1 MTFYNVEILTDFRG
15 RRAIGQSKQ
24 TRIRIFGATY
34 LARILAIHAHPDDI
48 EFLAAGTLA
57 LLADTGNHDIVFSTL
72 TSGDKGSHDLSAP
85 EISALRRKE
94 AASAAAVIG
103 AQYLPGDFLD
113 QEIFSDN
120 ASRHAVVELL
130 RKTRPDIVLTASP
143 VDYSPDHEATSLL
156 VRDACFAAGSP
167 NYKTDSPSIDGI
179 PELYLMDPLGG
190 IDRSGDLIDPDFI
203 VDITDKIAVKRA
215 MLEHHQSQRAW
226 LKAHHH
232 MDDYVNQMEIWSAE
246 RGKRIGVAFGE
257 GFRRYRGHPFPQNF
271 QLESFLADRLVKRA

>member
-1 MTFYNVEILTDFRG
+1 M
-15 RRAIGQSKQ
+15 
-24 TRIRIFGATY
+24 
-34 LARILAIHAHPDDI
+34 ARILAIHAHPDDI

-57 LLADTGNHDIVFSTL
+57 LLADQGDHTIVFCTL
-72 TSGDKGSHDLSAP
+72 TSGDKGTRDLSAA
-85 EISALRRKE
+85 EISELRRGE
-94 AASAAAVIG
+94 AAAAAAVIG
-103 AQYLPGDFLD
+103 ADYLPGGFLD

-120 ASRHAVVELL
+120 ASRYAVVELL

-167 NYKTDSPSIDGI
+167 NYRTASPAIGGI

-190 IDRSGDLIDPDFI
+190 IDRDGNLIDPDFI
-203 VDITDKIAVKRA
+203 VDITDKISVKRT
-215 MLEHHQSQRAW
+215 MLEKHESQRAW

-246 RGKRIGVAFGE
+246 RGGRIGAGFGE
-257 GFRRYRGHPFPQNF
+257 GFRRYRGHPFPQSF
-271 QLESFLADRLVKRA
+271 QLEGLLQDRLVKRA

>member
-1 MTFYNVEILTDFRG
+1 MV
-15 RRAIGQSKQ
+15 
-24 TRIRIFGATY
+24 
-34 LARILAIHAHPDDI
+34 RILAVHAHPDDI

-57 LLADTGNHDIVFSTL
+57 LLADTGQHHIIFSTL
-72 TSGDKGSHDLSAP
+72 TSGDKGSRDLSAS
-85 EISALRRKE
+85 EISELRRKE
-94 AASAAAVIG
+94 AASAAAIIG
-103 AQYLPGDFLD
+103 ADYVPGDFLD

-130 RKTRPDIVLTASP
+130 RKTRPDVVLTASP

-167 NYKTDSPSIDGI
+167 NYKTHSPSIGEI

-190 IDRSGDLIDPDFI
+190 TDRNGDTIDPDFI

-215 MLEHHQSQRAW
+215 MLEKHQSQRAW

-232 MDDYVNQMEIWSAE
+232 MENYVEQMEIWSGE
-246 RGKRIGVAFGE
+246 RGKRIGVPFGE
-257 GFRRYRGHPFPQNF
+257 GFRRYRGHPFPQNHC
-271 QLESFLADRLVKRA
+271 LELLLQEHIAKRT